1 MVNLE
6 TAIVNL
12 IRQIKD
18 RNTKKGNVIIHR
30 NTILIHLVMRLA
42 VNSIKL
48 QNNNYTYKKIFHE
61 SHWSLQLNLS
71 YYKIKLNLK
80 RINSLPNY
88 VF

>member
-30 NTILIHLVMRLA
+30 NTILIHLVTRLA

-48 QNNNYTYKKIFHE
+48 QNNNYTYKKNI
-61 SHWSLQLNLS
+61 SRITLVSAAKS
-71 YYKIKLNLK
+71 KLL
-80 RINSLPNY
+80 
-88 VF
+88 

>member
-30 NTILIHLVMRLA
+30 NTILIHLVTRLA

-48 QNNNYTYKKIFHE
+48 QNNN
-61 SHWSLQLNLS
+61 
-71 YYKIKLNLK
+71 
-80 RINSLPNY
+80 
-88 VF
+88 